1 MSIRRHNARRDANE
15 PEIVSAL
22 QAAGASVLRMD
33 FPVDLAIG
41 YRGRTVLAEVK
52 LPGAK
57 LNDNQKQFFATWRGA
72 TPPILRTVDD
82 ALALLEGWQ

>member
-1 MSIRRHNARRDANE
+1 MSIRRHNAKRDANE

-22 QAAGASVLRMD
+22 QSAGASVVRMD
-33 FPVDLAIG
+33 YPVDLAIG

-52 LPGAK
+52 LPNGK
-57 LNDNQKQFFATWRGA
+57 LNDNQRKFFATWRGA

-82 ALALLEGWQ
+82 ALKLLEGLN